1 MSTKRTKRPELPREA
16 KVIIKVPVYVI
27 LEGNGYSQRE
37 LVDVYNHFR
46 VRFETEAAKLLN
58 NKHSMVEVFKDQLFA
73 LEWIVGIE
81 DIRKRII

>member
-1 MSTKRTKRPELPREA
+1 M
-16 KVIIKVPVYVI
+16 IIKVPVYVI

-46 VRFETEAAKLLN
+46 KRFEAEAGRLLN
-58 NKHSMVEVFKDQLFA
+58 NKHSSVEVFKDQLFA